1 VLHIGLRLYLVTQ
14 TTLSH
19 GEELEQAIT
28 VVGRGSGSGG
38 HSQRRGGSGVVGR
51 RRRGASRG
59 ADRGRRQ
66 VSQNGEVAVGAGFGR
81 PSGGPKAAG
90 GGGGAKQRVDSAGEG
105 RWRRWASRWR
115 QRRGSSC
122 LKRIG
127 HGHKLLISVSQSAGP
142 TGVN

>member
-81 PSGGPKAAG
+81 PSGGPKAA
-90 GGGGAKQRVDSAGEG
+90 KQRVDSAGEG

>member
-90 GGGGAKQRVDSAGEG
+90 GGGGANTGWTRPVKGGGGGGHLDGGRGEEV
-105 RWRRWASRWR
+105 A
-115 QRRGSSC
+115 
-122 LKRIG
+122 
-127 HGHKLLISVSQSAGP
+127 V
-142 TGVN
+142 